1 MDFNSIATVTGKSGL
16 FRVLKGVRTGFILES
31 LDEEKAR
38 LVTSPNTK
46 VSLLSEVSI
55 YTLDK
60 DGSVPL
66 EKVMKQIFR
75 DYGKDPG
82 VDPGSDSGELR
93 AFMKAV
99 VPKHDENRVYTSDI
113 RKLIRWYEVLLKEAP
128 ETLSEEKKD

>member
-16 FRVLKGVRTGFILES
+16 YRVLKAVRSGFILES
-31 LDEEKAR
+31 LDNEKAR

-55 YTLDK
+55 YTLDTE
-60 DGSVPL
+60 GSVPL

-75 DYGKDPG
+75 DYGQDPG
-82 VDPGSDSGELR
+82 VDPNSDSGELR

-99 VPKHDENRVYTSDI
+99 LPKHDENRVYTSDI
-113 RKLIRWYEVLLKEAP
+113 KKLLKWFEVLVKEAP